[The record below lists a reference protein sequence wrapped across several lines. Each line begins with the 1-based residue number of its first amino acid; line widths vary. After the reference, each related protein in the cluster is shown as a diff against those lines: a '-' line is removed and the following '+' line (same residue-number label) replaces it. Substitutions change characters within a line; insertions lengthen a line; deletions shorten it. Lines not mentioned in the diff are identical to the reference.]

1 VEQDSWGAL
10 AARVRLSKSKYYLI
24 DNLHCHRLS
33 ELGRAVKAKMRSR
46 SRVRREQK
54 LTERVGSVHRDP
66 VVEEGAG
73 RHRISLDSS
82 AT

>member
-1 VEQDSWGAL
+1 
-10 AARVRLSKSKYYLI
+10 
-24 DNLHCHRLS
+24 
-33 ELGRAVKAKMRSR
+33 MRSR

-73 RHRISLDSS
+73 RHWISLDSS
-82 AT
+82 ATWAAWRVSGVPALRCRL